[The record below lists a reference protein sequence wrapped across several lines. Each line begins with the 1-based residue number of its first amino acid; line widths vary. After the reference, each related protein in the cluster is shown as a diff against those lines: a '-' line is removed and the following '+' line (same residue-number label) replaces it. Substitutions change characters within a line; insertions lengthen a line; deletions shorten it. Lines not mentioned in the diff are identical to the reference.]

1 VLRLSRPVLTRQ
13 AERLFQ
19 DAAGA
24 GGLDQVASE
33 LATFARLTALYP
45 RLRTPLV
52 EAGLPVEARRALVED
67 LGRGQFQPAT
77 VELVSS
83 IADIQRVSP
92 KQLPDVLA
100 DLAAQAS
107 FAAADAADE
116 LKQVED
122 DLFRFGETIQG
133 SHELRAAL
141 DDPVVPV
148 ERKRALVDD
157 LLGGRANRRAI
168 DLVDLLVDLYEGH
181 DLDGLCAELADA
193 AAERRNRVVADVRT
207 AVPMDDER
215 QARLGEALS
224 RVVGRPVELRCTV
237 DASIMG
243 SVVARIGDEVF
254 DGSVRSRIEQARE
267 RLGVA

>member
-1 VLRLSRPVLTRQ
+1 VLRLSRPVLARR

-24 GGLDQVASE
+24 GALDQVASE
-33 LATFARLTALYP
+33 LATFARLTASYP

-52 EAGLPVEARRALVED
+52 EAALPVEARRGLVED
-67 LGRGQFQPAT
+67 LGRGQLQPAT

-83 IADIQRVSP
+83 LADLQRVSP
-92 KQLPDVLA
+92 RSLPDLLA
-100 DLAAQAS
+100 ELSVQAS
-107 FAAADAADE
+107 FAAAEAAGE
-116 LKQVED
+116 LRQVEQE
-122 DLFRFGETIQG
+122 LFRFGETVQR
-133 SHELRAAL
+133 SHGLRDAL
-141 DDPVVPV
+141 EDPALPL

-157 LLGGRANRRAI
+157 LLDGRANRRTI
-168 DLVDLLVDLYEGH
+168 GLVDLLVDLYEGH
-181 DLDGLCAELADA
+181 DLDRHCADLSAWAAD
-193 AAERRNRVVADVRT
+193 RRNRVVADVRT

-215 QARLGEALS
+215 QARLADALS

>member
-1 VLRLSRPVLTRQ
+1 VRRLSRPVLTRA

-19 DAAGA
+19 EAAAAGA
-24 GGLDQVASE
+24 LDQVASE

-52 EAGLPVEARRALVED
+52 EAALPVEARRGLVED
-67 LGRGQFQPAT
+67 LGRQQLQPVT
-77 VELVSS
+77 VELVSTF
-83 IADIQRVSP
+83 ADLQRVTP
-92 KQLPDVLA
+92 RLLPDLLA
-100 DLAAQAS
+100 ELSVQAS
-107 FAAADAADE
+107 FAAAEADGE
-116 LKQVED
+116 LRQVEEE
-122 DLFRFGETIQG
+122 LFRFGETVER

-141 DDPVVPV
+141 EDRVLAV

-157 LLGGRANRRAI
+157 LLAGRASRRTI
-168 DLVDLLVDLYEGH
+168 DVVDLLVDLYEGH
-181 DLDGLCAELADA
+181 ELDRHCADLSEW

-215 QARLGEALS
+215 QARLAEALS

-243 SVVARIGDEVF
+243 SVVTRIGDEVF

-267 RLGVA
+267 LLGVA

>member
-1 VLRLSRPVLTRQ
+1 VVRLSRPGLTRQ

-33 LATFARLTALYP
+33 LATLARLTASYP

-52 EAGLPVEARRALVED
+52 DPGLAVEARRGLVGD
-67 LGRGQFQPAT
+67 LGRGQLQAAT

-83 IADIQRVSP
+83 VADLQRVSP
-92 KQLPDVLA
+92 RLLPHLLA
-100 DLAAQAS
+100 ELSAQAT
-107 FAAADAADE
+107 FAAADAAEELDE
-116 LKQVED
+116 VEE
-122 DLFRFGETIQG
+122 DLFRFGELIQG

-141 DDPVVPV
+141 EDPVLPV

-157 LLGGRANRRAI
+157 LLGGKADRRAI
-168 DLVDLLVDLYEGH
+168 ELVDLLIDLYQGH
-181 DLDGLCAELADA
+181 DLDRLCAELADA

-207 AVPMDDER
+207 AVPMDDGR
-215 QARLGEALS
+215 QARLAEALS
-224 RVVGRPVELRCTV
+224 RVIGRPVELRCTV

-254 DGSVRSRIEQARE
+254 DGTVRSRIEQARE